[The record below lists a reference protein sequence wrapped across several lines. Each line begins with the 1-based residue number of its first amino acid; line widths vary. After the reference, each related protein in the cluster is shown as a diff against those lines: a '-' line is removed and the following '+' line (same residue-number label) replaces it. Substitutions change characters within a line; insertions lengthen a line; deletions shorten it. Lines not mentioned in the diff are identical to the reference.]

1 MLFSPPYL
9 VEIIEIVDLY
19 ICNYCTRSSIFPHVM
34 QSFTSSE
41 LLINHITK
49 CHYLND
55 MNFKNMC
62 QKCLKI
68 FSSVHTLRRHSKSI
82 NCLKPLPKEKCEN
95 LALTENTDWKSWI
108 HTLSWT
114 HDTWRWILRFLF
126 IFVGWL
132 CQTFS
137 LKIY

>member
-9 VEIIEIVDLY
+9 VEIIEIFDLY
-19 ICNYCTRSSIFPHVM
+19 VRNYCTRSSIFPHVM

-82 NCLKPLPKEKCEN
+82 NCLKPLPKEKCEKCNTIFANPSN
-95 LALTENTDWKSWI
+95 LRRHIKSK
-108 HTLSWT
+108 HETNS
-114 HDTWRWILRFLF
+114 
-126 IFVGWL
+126 
-132 CQTFS
+132 
-137 LKIY
+137 K